1 MANFTQANIDSADNA
16 KNLMQVNFSSMGNA
30 KNSMF
35 VNFGRA
41 DNMSSF
47 MLENI
52 GSLGNLLN
60 LNALNSAKMHGNVAN
75 LNAMSAV
82 FANALNL
89 MLLNIAKTGVSS
101 ITNTAKAGV
110 LGRIS
115 SLSLSLSLVS

>member
-1 MANFTQANIDSADNA
+1 
-16 KNLMQVNFSSMGNA
+16 MGNA

-115 SLSLSLSLVS
+115 SLSLSLSR